1 MRRLWTLQEGSFA
14 KKLWC
19 QFQDRAIELQV
30 ISSALYRIFATEIG
44 RKGLVLDLLTNA
56 NGWTVFSPNKNP
68 SDRNPSPDVVNL
80 LQALEHRSVS
90 VPSDEPLLIGN
101 LMHLDIEKILRSP
114 ADLRIQTMWSLLW
127 SVPRGIPQNILL
139 PGQSFLR

>member
-1 MRRLWTLQEGSFA
+1 M
-14 KKLWC
+14 
-19 QFQDRAIELQV
+19 
-30 ISSALYRIFATEIG
+30 
-44 RKGLVLDLLTNA
+44 LDLLTNA
-56 NGWTVFSPNKNP
+56 NGLTVFSPNKNP
-68 SDRNPSPDVVNL
+68 SDRNPSPDVGNL
-80 LQALEHRSVS
+80 LQALEHWSVS

-114 ADLRIQTMWSLLW
+114 ADLRMQTMWSLLW